1 LPCSRRPP
9 LSSLVPVPEW
19 GDVPGWLQAAG
30 EAGALYLAVRGR
42 RQAQAVDW
50 ARTLKELSG
59 LSEEELRRLV
69 EDNPVIAEIVGRA
82 WEAAA
87 ETASDD
93 KRRLLAKVAAAA
105 IRGDAAAEVDELQ
118 LLLRTVIELDPP
130 HITLLVAIS
139 RHGGSPEQITA
150 SWPSRPELFRAAVAA
165 LDRSRPRRADTREL
179 RRSRLGVAHRQ
190 LRRSVPCLPPGDWR
204 GRAGQLREHHA
215 CRA

>member
-139 RHGGSPEQITA
+139 QHGGSPEQITA
-150 SWPSRPELFRAAVAA
+150 SWPSRPELFRPAVAA
-165 LDRSRPRRADTREL
+165 LDRAGL
-179 RRSRLGVAHRQ
+179 VAQTPENFGGPAWEWHIG
-190 LRRSVPCLPPGDWR
+190 SYGDR
-204 GRAGQLREHHA
+204 FLAFLQETGEVEPAS
-215 CRA
+215 

>member
-30 EAGALYLAVRGR
+30 EAGALYLAARGR

-93 KRRLLAKVAAAA
+93 KRRLLARSQRPPSAA
-105 IRGDAAAEVDELQ
+105 
-118 LLLRTVIELDPP
+118 TP
-130 HITLLVAIS
+130 
-139 RHGGSPEQITA
+139 
-150 SWPSRPELFRAAVAA
+150 RPK
-165 LDRSRPRRADTREL
+165 STSCSCSCGP
-179 RRSRLGVAHRQ
+179 
-190 LRRSVPCLPPGDWR
+190 
-204 GRAGQLREHHA
+204 
-215 CRA
+215 

>member
-118 LLLRTVIELDPP
+118 LL
-130 HITLLVAIS
+130 AIS
-139 RHGGSPEQITA
+139 QHGGSPEQITA
-150 SWPSRPELFRAAVAA
+150 SWPSRPELFRPAVAA
-165 LDRSRPRRADTREL
+165 LDRAGL
-179 RRSRLGVAHRQ
+179 VAQTPENFGGPAWEWHIG
-190 LRRSVPCLPPGDWR
+190 SYGDR
-204 GRAGQLREHHA
+204 FLAFLQETGEVEPAS
-215 CRA
+215 